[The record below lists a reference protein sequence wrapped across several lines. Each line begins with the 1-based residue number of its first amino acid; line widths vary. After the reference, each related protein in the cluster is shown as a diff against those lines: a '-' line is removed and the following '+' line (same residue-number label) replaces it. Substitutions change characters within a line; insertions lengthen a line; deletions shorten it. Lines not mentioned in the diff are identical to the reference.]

1 MADLVTKRDLQVAC
15 RQPLRRSRRRSTG
28 LRGGGKIDNLSLRL
42 PLRLGVMLAV
52 AFGAL
57 AAILKL
63 T

>member
-1 MADLVTKRDLQVAC
+1 MAELLTKADLPAVKADLQAAIQALET
-15 RQPLRRSRRRSTG
+15 RIETET
-28 LRGGGKIDNLSLRL
+28 LRL
-42 PLRLGVMLAV
+42 TVRFGAMLAV

>member
-1 MADLVTKRDLQVAC
+1 MAGLLTKADLSAVTADLHAAIQ
-15 RQPLRRSRRRSTG
+15 RLETRIERET
-28 LRGGGKIDNLSLRL
+28 LRL
-42 PLRLGVMLAV
+42 TIRFGVMLAV

>member
-1 MADLVTKRDLQVAC
+1 MSELATRADLPAVKADLEAVVRQLETHIETQTKRLTI
-15 RQPLRRSRRRSTG
+15 RF
-28 LRGGGKIDNLSLRL
+28 
-42 PLRLGVMLAV
+42 GVMLAV